1 MTVFQND
8 FLTVQLV
15 ATTSTNSDYSTYN
28 IIANGEQ
35 VGKAI
40 YVQNMDLEFFAV
52 DDVKYRDSIVAALP
66 NELTNH

>member
-1 MTVFQND
+1 MIIYDND

-28 IIANGEQ
+28 IVANDEQ

-40 YVQNMDLEFFAV
+40 YVLNTDLEFFAV
-52 DDVKYRDSIVAALP
+52 DDVAHRDIIVAALP
-66 NELTNH
+66 TEL